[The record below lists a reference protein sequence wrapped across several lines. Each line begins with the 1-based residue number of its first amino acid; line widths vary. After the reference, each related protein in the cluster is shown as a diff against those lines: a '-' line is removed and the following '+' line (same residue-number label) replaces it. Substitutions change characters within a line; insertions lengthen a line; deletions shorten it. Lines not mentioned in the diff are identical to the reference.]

1 MCARVRTRES
11 PVAEDTNMN
20 DSWLRQLVILA
31 IVLMVLHAVGSW
43 VYAALGAAAAMIS
56 AVLVGAVSVFSARMA
71 GRGQGNNAWFVV
83 PTPERLNS
91 RRS

>member
-1 MCARVRTRES
+1 MKSMR
-11 PVAEDTNMN
+11 
-20 DSWLRQLVILA
+20 IL
-31 IVLMVLHAVGSW
+31 L
-43 VYAALGAAAAMIS
+43 ALGAVAAMIS